1 MGMPIPL
8 QGINK
13 NKKCQKLTYTTDSLN
28 EITKI
33 KSEKK
38 RKEFEKIKNA
48 DIFLF

>member
-13 NKKCQKLTYTTDSLN
+13 NKTCQKLTYTTDCLN

-38 RKEFEKIKNA
+38 EKNLKK
-48 DIFLF
+48 